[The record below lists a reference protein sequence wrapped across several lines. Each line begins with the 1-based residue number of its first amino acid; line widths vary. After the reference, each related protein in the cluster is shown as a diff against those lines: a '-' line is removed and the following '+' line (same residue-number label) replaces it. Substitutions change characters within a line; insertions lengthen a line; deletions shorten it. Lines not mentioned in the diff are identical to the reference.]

1 LHWWRSGFGKGY
13 PQTGP
18 ERSLKQNRNG
28 QIAGKKYGHI
38 VIAII
43 VPDGIAYNEFAAST
57 QYKLRC

>member
-1 LHWWRSGFGKGY
+1 
-13 PQTGP
+13 
-18 ERSLKQNRNG
+18 LKQNRNG